1 MFVDGINVNLE
12 MVKAGLAEVYRG
24 WPAKGFDNEPYL
36 KAEAEAREAKL
47 NMWSLGDK
55 YICPKEWRKQRN

>member
-1 MFVDGINVNLE
+1 MAVTPRLLNARYFQVGQR
-12 MVKAGLAEVYRG
+12 YRG
-24 WPAKGFDNEPYL
+24 QPAKGFDNEPYY

-55 YICPKEWRKQRN
+55 YISPREWGRMHR